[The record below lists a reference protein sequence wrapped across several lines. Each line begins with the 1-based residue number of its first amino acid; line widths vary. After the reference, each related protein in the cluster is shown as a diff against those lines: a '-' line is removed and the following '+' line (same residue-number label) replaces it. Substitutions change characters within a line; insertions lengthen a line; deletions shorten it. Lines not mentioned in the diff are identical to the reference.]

1 MSTTTG
7 TPETTIVNQ
16 DDTSNLNLDG
26 LGSGI
31 NISPGSIAAIVIL
44 LVLALIGLI
53 IACAYAFG
61 GFKRCCS
68 CCGRGGH
75 KKRLSQLPVYSD
87 RGYLDERDRLPA
99 WNPNAST
106 TEMQG
111 LSRMASVKQGIFPSF
126 GRKGTWERPL
136 MLDDSPVNS
145 PRNSQYTRHSQATMG
160 APVRA
165 PASPYLNGTDSSANG
180 SRFSGWKEERR

>member
-1 MSTTTG
+1 MSTTDSTTTTTTTTSDG
-7 TPETTIVNQ
+7 TAGIA
-16 DDTSNLNLDG
+16 NLSG
-26 LGSGI
+26 LGDGI
-31 NISPGSIAAIVIL
+31 HISPGAIAAIVIL

-68 CCGRGGH
+68 CCGRSGR

-126 GRKGTWERPL
+126 GRKGTMDRRL
-136 MLDDSPVNS
+136 MDDSPHNS
-145 PRNSQYTRHSQATMG
+145 PRNSQITRNSQLVSPTMG
-160 APVRA
+160 
-165 PASPYLNGTDSSANG
+165 SPYLTDSSS
-180 SRFSGWKEERR
+180 SRFSVWKEQQR